1 MSCLNATEVNCDEV
15 YYAYVPAMY
24 IYVLIVIIVF
34 GLSGNFLSLIVFE
47 AQRRGKGPATL
58 GLLTCLAIAD
68 SLYLIS
74 NIFSR
79 LLPTLSKYVYLGEQL
94 LWSMEI
100 RPYCTV
106 WASIFQAFSA
116 FMVFF
121 VTLHRYL
128 IIAKPLQA
136 NIWMSKKKI
145 SVIVIG
151 IFLFSIAFNIPRFFE
166 LHISWECNECLGN
179 IHLPTQTRTE
189 LGENIYF
196 QIIYNVIVKSVLIR
210 MVPITSVIVLTIKLV
225 QVSIVWILN

>member
-24 IYVLIVIIVF
+24 IYVLVVIIVF

-106 WASIFQAFSA
+106 WASIFCFYGILCHIAQIFDNRKTTSSKH
-116 FMVFF
+116 MDVEKEDKCHSNWYFF
-121 VTLHRYL
+121 VFNCIQHS
-128 IIAKPLQA
+128 Q
-136 NIWMSKKKI
+136 
-145 SVIVIG
+145 
-151 IFLFSIAFNIPRFFE
+151 IF
-166 LHISWECNECLGN
+166 
-179 IHLPTQTRTE
+179 
-189 LGENIYF
+189 
-196 QIIYNVIVKSVLIR
+196 
-210 MVPITSVIVLTIKLV
+210 
-225 QVSIVWILN
+225 